1 MYVVVVQLLSCV
13 RLFVTPMDCSMPSF
27 PVLHYLP
34 AFAQTQT
41 HAHWFGD
48 PIQSSHPLLLP
59 SIFPSIR
66 VFSSE
71 SALHIRW
78 PKDWSFSFSISSSN
92 EHLGLISFRIDWF
105 DFFAVHWTLK
115 SLLQPHSSKAS
126 ILQHSTFFMVHLSHL
141 YMTTEKTIGLTMQT
155 FVGKVMFLLINMLS
169 RFVIVFLPRSKRLW
183 LSWLQSPSAVILEQE
198 CLKMWWISV
207 YWKRGRKTATTG
219 MWKWRRKSL
228 SHVRLF
234 ATPWIAAL

>member
-1 MYVVVVQLLSCV
+1 MNPWSAVCQA
-13 RLFVTPMDCSMPSF
+13 SF
-27 PVLHYLP
+27 TVLHYLLD
-34 AFAQTQT
+34 FTQT
-41 HAHWFGD
+41 HVHRVSDA
-48 PIQSSHPLLLP
+48 IQPSHPLSSP
-59 SIFPSIR
+59 SPPAFDLSQHQGLFPN
-66 VFSSE
+66 E

-169 RFVIVFLPRSKRLW
+169 RFVIVFLPRSKRL
-183 LSWLQSPSAVILEQE
+183 
-198 CLKMWWISV
+198 
-207 YWKRGRKTATTG
+207 
-219 MWKWRRKSL
+219 
-228 SHVRLF
+228 
-234 ATPWIAAL
+234 